1 MTTVV
6 VEPTSDPAG
15 TLDRVWMRTISLLAR
30 LGLAAVWLVSG
41 WIKAADPVE
50 SVIAVRAYE
59 LLPESL
65 VRPVAI
71 GLPALEIALGLL
83 LLIGLGT
90 RLVAIASAA
99 LLLVLIAGIV
109 SAWAR
114 GLQIDC
120 GCFGGGGADASVT
133 GWTYAQEILRDIGF
147 LVLAIWL
154 AIFPASWLALGP
166 ASRGRRVAT
175 DDDHDDDAQDMARPR
190 AAAAADE

>member
-1 MTTVV
+1 
-6 VEPTSDPAG
+6 
-15 TLDRVWMRTISLLAR
+15 MRTISLLAR

-41 WIKAADPVE
+41 WVKAADPVE
-50 SVIAVRAYE
+50 SVVAVRAYE
-59 LLPESL
+59 LLPETL

-90 RLVAIASAA
+90 RLVALASAA

-120 GCFGGGGADASVT
+120 GCFGGGGVDTSVT

-147 LVLAIWL
+147 LALAVWL
-154 AIFPASWLALGP
+154 AVFPKSLAALGP
-166 ASRGRRVAT
+166 GSRGGRVAT
-175 DDDHDDDAQDMARPR
+175 DDDRDDDA
-190 AAAAADE
+190 